1 MSFDYKKLKGRIK
14 EYYDTQDNFAKALNI
29 GRTGLSLRLNNR
41 MDFTQKEINR
51 AYVLLD
57 LSKEEIPEY
66 FFKQKV

>member
-1 MSFDYKKLKGRIK
+1 MRFDYSKLKGKIK

-29 GRTGLSLRLNNR
+29 GRTALSQRLNNHL
-41 MDFTQKEINR
+41 DFSQKEISR
-51 AYVLLD
+51 AYVLLN

>member
-1 MSFDYKKLKGRIK
+1 MRFDYSKLKDKIK

-29 GRTGLSLRLNNR
+29 GRTALSQRLNNHL
-41 MDFTQKEINR
+41 DFSQKEISR
-51 AYVLLD
+51 AYVLLN